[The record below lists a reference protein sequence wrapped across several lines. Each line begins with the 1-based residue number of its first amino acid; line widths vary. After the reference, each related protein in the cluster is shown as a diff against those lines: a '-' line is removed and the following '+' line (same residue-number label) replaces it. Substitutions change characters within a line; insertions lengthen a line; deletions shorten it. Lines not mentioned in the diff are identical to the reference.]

1 MQLKSNYLKIVFFA
15 LLFSVAGNVPAQGFL
30 DKVNKAVDKASK
42 KVDKAIEKTDQALGT
57 DKKTQENN
65 PSQPTNQTQGNTS
78 QPVEKQES
86 TQVKKTA
93 TSNNSNLTPT
103 TSQTPQ
109 VISPHITSKTKI
121 IEVYNAKDVNITD
134 FSDNVCFVRDN
145 KTKNWAIMDTLGN
158 FVTDYKFNFSIYE
171 DVPYFSNNV
180 CVISGSLNGYKN
192 GVVLINTKG
201 EVIKHLPD
209 ISKLSNFIDGIAT
222 GFLSVLDK
230 KNSTT
235 YKNIYITKIVY
246 LNTKGEIIFPDLS
259 VVVPD
264 RSALKRSFPYKN
276 GLAIYYDYQKNKWGY
291 INSSGK
297 IIIPATYNNVHSFSE
312 GLAAVQN
319 NDGLWGYIDVTGKTK
334 INFSYSNEPTNFSEG
349 IALIKK
355 RSEEHAPYC
364 MIDTTGK
371 IVFQNIVY
379 TTSFYKG
386 KAYIHSKLPNENYV
400 TALIDHGFNILKNFK
415 PDKFS
420 IYDISF
426 GNGFIY
432 SNQYGIH
439 VITEFGDILIDGL
452 DSYFYCGL
460 ARCKYTDDRYKI
472 GTYGFINTKGELV
485 FYFKE
490 PAF

>member
-1 MQLKSNYLKIVFFA
+1 MKIKNIFKISTLALIVVFST
-15 LLFSVAGNVPAQGFL
+15 SVSAQSFF
-30 DKVNKAVDKASK
+30 DKMNKALDNANKSIDKALDAT
-42 KVDKAIEKTDQALGT
+42 DKALGT
-57 DKKTQENN
+57 DKKSQE
-65 PSQPTNQTQGNTS
+65 PSKTPKTDSKPANTPSTNQSQSPNTQSNTN
-78 QPVEKQES
+78 
-86 TQVKKTA
+86 KT
-93 TSNNSNLTPT
+93 TPA

-121 IEVYNAKDVNITD
+121 IEVYNAKDVVVTD
-134 FSDNVCFVRDN
+134 FSNNVCFVRDN
-145 KTKNWAIMDTLGN
+145 KTKNWAIVDTLGN
-158 FVTDYKFNFSIYE
+158 FITDYKFNFSIYE

-209 ISKLSNFIDGIAT
+209 ISKLSNFTDGVAT

-235 YKNIYITKIVY
+235 YKNVYITKIVY
-246 LNTKGEIIFPDLS
+246 LNTKGETIFPDLS

-264 RSALKRSFPYKN
+264 RSTLKPSLSYRN

-291 INSSGK
+291 INNSGK
-297 IIIPATYNNVHSFSE
+297 IIIPAIYNDVHSFSE

-319 NDGLWGYIDVTGKTK
+319 NEGLWGYIDVTGKTK

-355 RSEEHAPYC
+355 RSEDHAPYC

-371 IVFQNIVY
+371 IILQNIDNA
-379 TTSFYKG
+379 TPFLNG
-386 KAYIHSKLPNENYV
+386 KAYIDLILPNEQYIAHV
-400 TALIDHGFNILKNFK
+400 LVDRNFK
-415 PDKFS
+415 IIKRLDDKFNKK
-420 IYDISF
+420 F
-426 GNGFIY
+426 GAYGLAFSNEFIY
-432 SNQYGIH
+432 FNPYYGIH
-439 VITEFGDILIDGL
+439 VITEFGDILMDGL
-452 DSYFYCGL
+452 DSYFYCGR
-460 ARCKYTDDRYKI
+460 ARCRYTEDRSKKR
-472 GTYGFINTKGELV
+472 TYGFINTKGELV

-490 PAF
+490 PEF